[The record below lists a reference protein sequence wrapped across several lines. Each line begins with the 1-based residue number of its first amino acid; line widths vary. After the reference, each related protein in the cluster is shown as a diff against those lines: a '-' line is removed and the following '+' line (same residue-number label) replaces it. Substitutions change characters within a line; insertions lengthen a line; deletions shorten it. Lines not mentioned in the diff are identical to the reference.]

1 MRIEDEDLRSTFE
14 VSSYKQL
21 DALEEGIVHLERHPD
36 DLGRLEATIEAI
48 GILHENALALELKNL
63 APLTH
68 QIEHLLKAIA
78 AGNQRFSSDVRDR
91 LSLALAAI
99 SKLVAEAVTGEPSG
113 VNSFY
118 ILANLMGAAGAKE
131 RALSSALP
139 EEDKDEPQDDRDWE
153 AEISRQKFQ
162 DRKTA
167 YIDDDELRYTFK
179 IACEE
184 HLQKLD
190 NGLLHLEK
198 YPDDGKASPQENRA
212 RIEELLREIH
222 SIKGDAG
229 MLSVE
234 DIVPLAHEWE
244 QQLIPVKE
252 GKIRPSR
259 ELIDRLYRGVDV
271 IRQLAREAVTGERS
285 DVDLSRELAR
295 LTQDGRNEGIETP
308 NNSPETAEPFLEPI
322 PAKKLVVSHTSP
334 LTSRVPSTSPVSP
347 ASASD
352 YRIDTIRVE
361 TRYLDTLMTQAGEL
375 IVAQTRMAH
384 RLAQIQEVVGLWEE
398 WSREALSHRVS
409 LEDRSGKGEFPQCTL
424 AHKRGANRGLTR
436 TQQLEEVRT
445 LTDRLRNSVA
455 EDSSRLQAISRDLEE
470 GIRTLR
476 LLPLSSIFN
485 LYPRMV
491 RDLSKKLGK
500 DVEFVVTGGETRV
513 DKRILEDL
521 KDPLMHI
528 LQNAIDHGI
537 ESPYERERQGKPQR
551 ARLGLRGYQTATN
564 IVIEVMDDGR
574 GIDLEKVKKRAIERG
589 LYRAEE
595 LAAMNTDQIQ
605 SLIFQPGF
613 STRSFVTE
621 VSGRGVGMDVV
632 RANVERLKGSIQIQS
647 QPGQGC
653 ILRLQFGIAL
663 ATAPVL
669 LLVVDGITYALPLEC
684 VETMLWLDG
693 DRFFSL
699 EGRSHIL
706 VGDRPIPV
714 VPLADLLEV
723 RTGVSPHPHCEKQAC
738 VVIGVGKDRLGL
750 LVDRPIDRQD
760 AILKPQSR
768 LLKRVRNVSGATILG
783 TGEVCAVL
791 TPQDLVKS
799 VRSFSVPMRSGRS
812 IELEPA
818 KQVILLVEDSIATRT
833 QEKRI
838 LEGAGYEVVTAID
851 GLDGF
856 NQLKT
861 RNFDAVVSDIQM
873 PNMDGLE
880 LTARIR
886 QYPQYN
892 DLPIILVTSLA
903 TDADRRKGA
912 EVGANAYIPKNS
924 FDREVLLETLK
935 RLV

>member
-1 MRIEDEDLRSTFE
+1 MRIEDEDLRSTFKE
-14 VSSYKQL
+14 SSDEQL
-21 DALEEGIVHLERHPD
+21 QILEEGIVHLEGYPE
-36 DLGRLEATIEAI
+36 DLDRLDTLLSAI
-48 GILHENALALELKNL
+48 GILHENAQALELKHL
-63 APLTH
+63 SPLTH
-68 QIEHLLKAIA
+68 QIDHLLKTIA
-78 AGNQRFSSDVRDR
+78 TGQQRFSSDLGDR
-91 LSLALAAI
+91 LSLAFDAI
-99 SKLVAEAVTGEPSG
+99 RQLVAEAVTGTPSG

-131 RALSSALP
+131 RSISSP
-139 EEDKDEPQDDRDWE
+139 RETEDPREDPDDLQWQT
-153 AEISRQKFQ
+153 AIAQPSSQN
-162 DRKTA
+162 RKTA

-198 YPDDGKASPQENRA
+198 HPQDLA
-212 RIEELLREIH
+212 RMEELLREIH

-229 MLSVE
+229 MLGVE

-252 GKIRPSR
+252 RKIHLSR
-259 ELIDRLYRGVDV
+259 ELSDRLYRGVDA

-285 DVDLSRELAR
+285 DIDLAQELSQ
-295 LTQDGRNEGIETP
+295 LTQEEGDEKTSTLVNFP
-308 NNSPETAEPFLEPI
+308 QPPEAVPEPI
-322 PAKKLVVSHTSP
+322 PAKELVVSHASP
-334 LTSRVPSTSPVSP
+334 LTPFNSPP
-347 ASASD
+347 APKSD

-384 RLAQIQEVVGLWEE
+384 RLTQIQELVGVWEK
-398 WSREALSHRVS
+398 WSREALGYRVASEERPGTEPFPHCS
-409 LEDRSGKGEFPQCTL
+409 LTPT
-424 AHKRGANRGLTR
+424 RGANRGLTR
-436 TQQLEEVRT
+436 TQQWEEVKT
-445 LTDRLRNSVA
+445 LADQLRNSVT
-455 EDSSRLQAISRDLEE
+455 EDASRLQVISSDLEA

-500 DVEFVVTGGETRV
+500 DIEFVVTGGETRV

-528 LQNAIDHGI
+528 LQNALDHGI
-537 ESPYERERQGKPQR
+537 ESPHEREHQGKSPT

-564 IVIEVMDDGR
+564 VIIEVMDDGR
-574 GIDLEKVKKRAIERG
+574 GIDLEKVKQKAIERG

-595 LAAMNTDQIQ
+595 LAAMNSEQIQ

-653 ILRLQFGIAL
+653 ILRLRFGIAL

-669 LLVVDGITYALPLEC
+669 LIGVGGITYALPLEC
-684 VETMLWLDG
+684 VETMLWV
-693 DRFFSL
+693 DRDRLFSL

-706 VGDRPIPV
+706 LGDAPQEPLRHRPIPV
-714 VPLADLLEV
+714 VALADLLEIKAQV
-723 RTGVSPHPHCEKQAC
+723 GAPSDTDSRKQPC
-738 VVIGVGKDRLGL
+738 VIIRVGKDRLGL
-750 LVDRPIDRQD
+750 WVDALLDHQD

-791 TPQDLVKS
+791 APQDLIKS
-799 VRSFSVPMRSGRS
+799 VRSFTVPIRSGRA
-812 IELEPA
+812 IEPEPS
-818 KQVILLVEDSIATRT
+818 KPVILLVEDSIATRT

-861 RNFDAVVSDIQM
+861 RDFDAVVSDIQM
-873 PNMDGLE
+873 PNLDGLE

-886 QYPQYN
+886 QYPKYN
-892 DLPIILVTSLA
+892 ELPIILVTSLA

-912 EVGANAYIPKNS
+912 EVGANAYILKSS
-924 FDREVLLETLK
+924 FDRDILLETLR

>member
-14 VSSYKQL
+14 ESSNEQL
-21 DALEEGIVHLERHPD
+21 HVLEEGIVYLDKHPD
-36 DLGRLEATIEAI
+36 DRDRLDAMLGAI
-48 GILHENALALELKNL
+48 GILHENVQALELKNL

-68 QIEHLLKAIA
+68 QIGHILKTIA
-78 AGNQRFSSDVRDR
+78 TGNQRFSSDLGDR
-91 LSLALAAI
+91 LSLAFNAI
-99 SKLVAEAVTGEPSG
+99 RQLVAEAITGEPSG

-131 RALSSALP
+131 RSISSP
-139 EEDKDEPQDDRDWE
+139 PQTEEPGVAQDDLNGETAIDGQSSP
-153 AEISRQKFQ
+153 A
-162 DRKTA
+162 RKTA

-198 YPDDGKASPQENRA
+198 HPEDRDRL
-212 RIEELLREIH
+212 EELLREIH

-229 MLSVE
+229 MLGVE

-244 QQLIPVKE
+244 HQLIPVKE
-252 GKIRPSR
+252 GKIRLSR
-259 ELIDRLYRGVDV
+259 ELSDRLYRGVDA
-271 IRQLAREAVTGERS
+271 IRQLAREAVTGEPS
-285 DVDLSRELAR
+285 DIDLSQELSR
-295 LTQDGRNEGIETP
+295 LTQDGCQEEMQTLGNPPQTSEPESEPTPLSSFTP
-308 NNSPETAEPFLEPI
+308 NI
-322 PAKKLVVSHTSP
+322 PPPKP
-334 LTSRVPSTSPVSP
+334 
-347 ASASD
+347 D

-384 RLAQIQEVVGLWEE
+384 RLAQMQELVGVWEK
-398 WSREALSHRVS
+398 WSREALNHHSS
-409 LEDRSGKGEFPQCTL
+409 LEENSGKGQFPQCSLTL
-424 AHKRGANRGLTR
+424 TRGTNRGLTR
-436 TQQLEEVRT
+436 TQQWEEVKT
-445 LTDRLRNSVA
+445 LASQLRNSVA
-455 EDSSRLQAISRDLEE
+455 EDAERLQAISRDLEE

-491 RDLSKKLGK
+491 RNLSEKLGK
-500 DVEFVVTGGETRV
+500 EVDFVVTGGDTRV

-537 ESPYERERQGKPQR
+537 ESPYERERQGKSAT

-564 IVIEVMDDGR
+564 VIIEVMDDGR
-574 GIDLEKVKKRAIERG
+574 GIDREKVKQKAIDRG

-595 LAAMNTDQIQ
+595 LAAMNSDHIQ

-663 ATAPVL
+663 ATVPVL
-669 LLVVDGITYALPLEC
+669 LLVVEGITYALPLEC
-684 VETMLWLDG
+684 VETMLWIDG
-693 DRFFSL
+693 DRTFTL

-706 VGDRPIPV
+706 LEDRPIPV
-714 VPLADLLEV
+714 VFLADLLSV
-723 RTGVSPHPHCEKQAC
+723 RDPVGTLCETDSRKQPC
-738 VVIGVGKDRLGL
+738 VIIRVGKDRLGVWVDAL
-750 LVDRPIDRQD
+750 LDRQD
-760 AILKPQSR
+760 VILKPQSR

-791 TPQDLVKS
+791 APQDLIA
-799 VRSFSVPMRSGRS
+799 SGRS
-812 IELEPA
+812 LTVSIRSRKSIEPEPR

-838 LEGAGYEVVTAID
+838 LEGAGYEVVTAVD
-851 GLDGF
+851 GFDGF

-861 RNFDAVVSDIQM
+861 RDFDAVVSDIQM

-886 QYPQYN
+886 QYPEYN
-892 DLPIILVTSLA
+892 ELPIILVTSLA
-903 TDADRRKGA
+903 TDVDRRKGV

-924 FDREVLLETLK
+924 FDREVLLETL
-935 RLV
+935 RQLI

>member
-1 MRIEDEDLRSTFE
+1 MRIEDEDLRSTFKE
-14 VSSYKQL
+14 SSNEQL
-21 DALEEGIVHLERHPD
+21 QILEEGIVHLEGDPD
-36 DLGRLEATIEAI
+36 DLERLDTLLSAI
-48 GILHENALALELKNL
+48 GILHENALGLELKHL
-63 APLTH
+63 SPLTH
-68 QIEHLLKAIA
+68 QIDHLLKLIA
-78 AGNQRFSSDVRDR
+78 TGQQRFSSDLGDR
-91 LSLALAAI
+91 LSLAFDAI
-99 SKLVAEAVTGEPSG
+99 RQLVAEAVTGTPSG

-118 ILANLMGAAGAKE
+118 ILANLMGVAGAKE
-131 RALSSALP
+131 RALSSPLDT
-139 EEDKDEPQDDRDWE
+139 EDPGEDLEDLQWQT
-153 AEISRQKFQ
+153 AIAQQSSQ

-198 YPDDGKASPQENRA
+198 HPQDLA
-212 RIEELLREIH
+212 RMEELLREIH

-229 MLSVE
+229 MLGVE

-252 GKIRPSR
+252 RKIRLSR
-259 ELIDRLYRGVDV
+259 ELSDRLYRGVDA

-285 DVDLSRELAR
+285 DIDLAQELSQ
-295 LTQDGRNEGIETP
+295 LTQEEGDEKTP
-308 NNSPETAEPFLEPI
+308 TFVNPPPTPESI
-322 PAKKLVVSHTSP
+322 PAKELVVSHASP
-334 LTSRVPSTSPVSP
+334 LTPFTSSTP
-347 ASASD
+347 APKSD

-384 RLAQIQEVVGLWEE
+384 RLAQIQELVGVWEK
-398 WSREALSHRVS
+398 WSREALSHGVASEERP
-409 LEDRSGKGEFPQCTL
+409 GTGQFPQCSLTPT
-424 AHKRGANRGLTR
+424 RGANRGLTQ
-436 TQQLEEVRT
+436 TQQWEEVKT
-445 LTDRLRNSVA
+445 LADQLRNSVA
-455 EDSSRLQAISRDLEE
+455 EDASRLQAISSDLEE

-500 DVEFVVTGGETRV
+500 DIDFVVTGGETRV

-537 ESPYERERQGKPQR
+537 ESAYERERQGKSPT

-564 IVIEVMDDGR
+564 VIIEVMDDGR
-574 GIDLEKVKKRAIERG
+574 GIDLEKVKQKAIERG

-595 LAAMNTDQIQ
+595 LAAMNSDQIQ

-653 ILRLQFGIAL
+653 ILRLRFGIAL
-663 ATAPVL
+663 ATVPVL
-669 LLVVDGITYALPLEC
+669 LFVVGGITYALPLEC
-684 VETMLWLDG
+684 IKTMLWV
-693 DRFFSL
+693 DRDRLFSL

-706 VGDRPIPV
+706 LGDAPQEPLRERPIPV
-714 VPLADLLEV
+714 VALADLLEIKAQV
-723 RTGVSPHPHCEKQAC
+723 CVPSDTDSRKQPC
-738 VVIGVGKDRLGL
+738 VIIQVGQDRLGL
-750 LVDRPIDRQD
+750 WVDALLDRQD

-768 LLKRVRNVSGATILG
+768 LLKRVRNVAGATILG

-791 TPQDLVKS
+791 APQDLIKS
-799 VRSFSVPMRSGRS
+799 VRSFAVPIRSGRA
-812 IELEPA
+812 IEPEPT
-818 KQVILLVEDSIATRT
+818 KPVILLVEDSIATRT

-861 RNFDAVVSDIQM
+861 RDFDAVVSDIQM

-886 QYPQYN
+886 QYPRYN
-892 DLPIILVTSLA
+892 ELPIILVTSLA

-912 EVGANAYIPKNS
+912 EVGANAYIPKSS
-924 FDREVLLETLK
+924 FDREILLETLR